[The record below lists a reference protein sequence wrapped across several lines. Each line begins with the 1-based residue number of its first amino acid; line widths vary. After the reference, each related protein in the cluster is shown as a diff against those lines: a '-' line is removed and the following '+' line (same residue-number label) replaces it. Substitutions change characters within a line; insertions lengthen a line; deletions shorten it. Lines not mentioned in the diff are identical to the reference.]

1 METMNHNNKLNA
13 ITETIPSHA
22 SRQQSL
28 DNPSLS
34 TLEASPKNQLTS
46 LSFTTELSV
55 RDINRLLKIVSV
67 NDLP

>member
-1 METMNHNNKLNA
+1 METMNHNNMLDAKPESLC
-13 ITETIPSHA
+13 SH
-22 SRQQSL
+22 SGRPQSSE
-28 DNPSLS
+28 NPGLS
-34 TLEASPKNQLTS
+34 THETSANNQLTS